1 MSLAA
6 LVSRLRQWRFAP
18 EFRIEADG
26 SGADLAH
33 VLAEALRVLRRPVE
47 APKVKPLSPELA
59 VGLCNELFRLR
70 RNAEQLAA
78 EGRDSKELR
87 SIRRAL
93 SSLEET
99 LKQHGIEC
107 LDPTGQ
113 DYDPGRL
120 DFEQIGQAEVLPGIE
135 RERIGRC
142 ERPAVLMDGKLAQKA
157 RGLVHR
163 PSAATGP
170 AGRPA

>member
-1 MSLAA
+1 MSALGA
-6 LVSRLRQWRFAP
+6 LVGRLRQWRFAP
-18 EFRIEADG
+18 EFRIEA
-26 SGADLAH
+26 AREAELARA
-33 VLAEALRVLRRPVE
+33 LAAALRAGRRPAEA
-47 APKVKPLSPELA
+47 AKVRPLSPELA
-59 VGLCNELFRLR
+59 VGLCNHVFRLR
-70 RNAEQLAA
+70 RNAQQLAE
-78 EGRDSKELR
+78 EGKDSKELR

-93 SSLEET
+93 GSLEDT

-120 DFEQIGQAEVLPGIE
+120 DFEQIGQAEVVAGIE

-142 ERPAVLMDGKLAQKA
+142 ERPVVLLDGKLAQKA

-163 PSAATGP
+163 PA
-170 AGRPA
+170 

>member
-1 MSLAA
+1 MSESLAA
-6 LVSRLRQWRFAP
+6 LIARLRQWRFAP
-18 EFRIEADG
+18 EFRIEDG
-26 SGADLAH
+26 GGGDLARA
-33 VLAEALRVLRRPVE
+33 VATTLRTLRRPPE

-78 EGRDSKELR
+78 EGKDSKELR

-93 SSLEET
+93 GSLEDT

-120 DFEQIGQAEVLPGIE
+120 DFEQIGQAEVVPGIE

-142 ERPAVLMDGKLAQKA
+142 ERPVVLLDGKLAQKA

-163 PSAATGP
+163 PA
-170 AGRPA
+170 